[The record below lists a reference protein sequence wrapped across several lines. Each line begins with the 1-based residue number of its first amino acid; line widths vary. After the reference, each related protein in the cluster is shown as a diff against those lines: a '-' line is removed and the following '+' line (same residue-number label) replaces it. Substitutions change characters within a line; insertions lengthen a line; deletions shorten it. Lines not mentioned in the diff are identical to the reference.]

1 VKIGCNVIFK
11 EKNYTVLWL
20 YNNGTCE
27 IKEQASLGKVKL
39 VSISKLKVLK
49 KTSALS
55 NSDVFLSTYKFSL
68 KR

>member
-27 IKEQASLGKVKL
+27 IKEQDSLGKVKL
-39 VSISKLKVLK
+39 VSLSEIKVLK
-49 KTSALS
+49 K
-55 NSDVFLSTYKFSL
+55 NISL
-68 KR
+68 C

>member
-1 VKIGCNVIFK
+1 MNVGCNVIFP

-27 IKEQASLGKVKL
+27 IKEQNSLGNVKL
-39 VSISKLKVLK
+39 VSVSEFKALK
-49 KTSALS
+49 KHQFFLIRC
-55 NSDVFLSTYKFSL
+55 FLSTYKFSL